1 MTFSYVDLETLSE
14 EDFEYLKSINK
25 WLDDDI
31 LTQVYVVKD
40 NDDIKSVFCLKQRNR
55 YVGAE
60 ICFGTKESERNKEYC
75 SFGFNRILQV
85 IKTEPQLEEVFLI
98 SVDTENKIPTSSNK
112 VTNKLCEKAKIPAV
126 LENIYCFS
134 NPNFNPKY
142 KELETM
148 IKNETSLEELVEFCE
163 DDEVMLK
170 ILNLWLKKFE
180 KSKPKR
186 FCR

>member
-14 EDFEYLKSINK
+14 EEFEYLQSINN
-25 WLDDDI
+25 WVDDDI

-40 NDDIKSVFCLKQRNR
+40 HDDIKSVFCLKQRNR

-60 ICFGTKESERNKEYC
+60 LCFDTKESERNKGYC
-75 SFGFNRILQV
+75 SFGFYRILDV
-85 IKTEPQLEEVFLI
+85 IKTEPHLKEVLI
-98 SVDTENKIPTSSNK
+98 ISIDTEEFLYNPSNKITD
-112 VTNKLCEKAKIPAV
+112 KLCEKAKIPPV
-126 LENIYCFS
+126 IGNIYCFS

-148 IKNETSLEELVEFCE
+148 IKNKTSLEELVEFCE